1 MTVCARCPARPG
13 IVSDRMTSRK
23 AAITLGFAAGAA
35 AKFGMASASTVGLLF
50 AGKAVDRLANGIQ
63 VGGARAV
70 AERAAGLA
78 SRVKHGGA
86 R

>member
-1 MTVCARCPARPG
+1 MNASVRCPARPG

-35 AKFGMASASTVGLLF
+35 AKFGMASAGTVGLLF

-63 VGGARAV
+63 VGGTWMMVGRAV
-70 AERAAGLA
+70 GGLEE
-78 SRVKHGGA
+78 
-86 R
+86 